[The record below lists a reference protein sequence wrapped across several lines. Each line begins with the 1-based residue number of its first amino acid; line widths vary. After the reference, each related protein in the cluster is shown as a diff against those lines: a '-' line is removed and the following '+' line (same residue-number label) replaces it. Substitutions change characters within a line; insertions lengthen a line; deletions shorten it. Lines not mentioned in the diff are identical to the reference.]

1 MNIARII
8 TNLLVVLGIGALVF
22 YAVHKLQSNKKV
34 IVQNAELAQERNLT
48 IPVTT
53 AAAANETI
61 SGDFNSIGGFEP
73 YKQVTV
79 IANASGKI
87 ISANFENG
95 SFVKAGATLVA
106 VDNEMITNELDIT
119 KINLEKAQ
127 NDVARLTKLIGEGG
141 VTQQQVDDARI
152 GIKNLEAK
160 ITAVNK
166 QLSLNHIEAPI
177 SGIVSNKMVEKGGF
191 VAPPMQVCAITNI
204 AKLKMKVF
212 LPEAQ
217 ILSAKIGN
225 KVRLTAD
232 LYPDKNF
239 YGIVKFIDVKADMS
253 KRFGVEIELDNSA
266 NKLKAGMSGTA
277 YFGSGKSITALTVP
291 REALVGS
298 VQDAKMYII
307 ENGIAKLRP
316 IKAGTIY
323 GNKLEIVS
331 GVKLGETVVTAGQI
345 NLQDG
350 AAVTVGK

>member
-22 YAVHKLQSNKKV
+22 FAVKKLQSNKKL
-34 IVQNAELAQERNLT
+34 IVQSAELAQERNLS

-53 AAAANETI
+53 ANATNETI

-79 IANASGKI
+79 IANATGKI
-87 ISANFENG
+87 TAANFENG
-95 SFVKAGATLVA
+95 SLVKAGATLVA
-106 VDNEMITNELDIT
+106 VDNEMITNELDIS

-127 NDVARLTKLIGEGG
+127 NDVARLTKLLGEGG
-141 VTQQQVDDARI
+141 VTQQQIDDARI

-160 ITAVNK
+160 IKAVNK
-166 QLSLNHIEAPI
+166 QLSLNKIEAPI
-177 SGIVSNKMVEKGGF
+177 SGIVSNKMVEKGAF
-191 VAPPMQVCAITNI
+191 IAPPMQVCAITNI
-204 AKLKMKVF
+204 SKLKMKVF

-217 ILSAKIGN
+217 ILNTKIGN
-225 KVRLTAD
+225 KIRLTAD

-239 YGIVKFIDVKADMS
+239 VGIVKFIDVKADMS
-253 KRFGVEIELDNSA
+253 KRYGVEIELDNSA

-277 YFGSGKSITALTVP
+277 YFGNGKSITTLTVP

-298 VQDAKMYII
+298 VQDAKLYIV
-307 ENGIAKLRP
+307 ENNTAKLRA

-331 GVKLGETVVTAGQI
+331 GVNAGEAVVTSGQI

-350 AAVTVGK
+350 ATVTVRK